1 VILHIWGGVLSA
13 LADVQRALNLIRQ
26 ITSEER
32 AAVRLEVLRLM
43 ASAIAD
49 EARDIEQST
58 TPKQKQRRA
67 VRSMPLPKS
76 PNAPKSPQVAPK
88 QSSQQQQQQPI
99 VQPIQPIK
107 PIAPK

>member
-1 VILHIWGGVLSA
+1 MSA

-32 AAVRLEVLRLM
+32 ASVRLEVMRLM

-49 EARDIEQST
+49 EARDIEQSAA
-58 TPKQKQRRA
+58 PKQKQRRA
-67 VRSMPLPKS
+67 VRAMPIPKS
-76 PNAPKSPQVAPK
+76 PNAPKFPQVAPK
-88 QSSQQQQQQPI
+88 QSSQQQQQQPNT
-99 VQPIQPIK
+99 QPIQPIK

>member
-1 VILHIWGGVLSA
+1 MSLHIWGWALSA

-32 AAVRLEVLRLM
+32 ATVRLEVLRLM

-58 TPKQKQRRA
+58 APNQKQRRA
-67 VRSMPLPKS
+67 VRSMPIPKS
-76 PNAPKSPQVAPK
+76 PNTPKLQQAAPK
-88 QSSQQQQQQPI
+88 QPSQQQQQQPNT
-99 VQPIQPIK
+99 QPIQPIK
-107 PIAPK
+107 PIAPT

>member
-1 VILHIWGGVLSA
+1 VSA
-13 LADVQRALNLIRQ
+13 LSDVQRALNAIRS
-26 ITSEER
+26 ITIEEQ

-49 EARDIEQST
+49 EARDIEQSAAS
-58 TPKQKQRRA
+58 KQKQRRA

-76 PNAPKSPQVAPK
+76 PNVPKLHKVAPK
-88 QSSQQQQQQPI
+88 QPSQQQLQQQQPNT
-99 VQPIQPIK
+99 QPIQPIK

>member
-1 VILHIWGGVLSA
+1 VSA

-32 AAVRLEVLRLM
+32 AAVRLGVMRLM

-49 EARDIEQST
+49 EAREIEQST
-58 TPKQKQRRA
+58 APKQKQRRA
-67 VRSMPLPKS
+67 VRSVPIPKS
-76 PNAPKSPQVAPK
+76 PNAPKLPQVAPTK
-88 QSSQQQQQQPI
+88 PSQQQQQ
-99 VQPIQPIK
+99 QPIQPIK

>member
-1 VILHIWGGVLSA
+1 MSA

-49 EARDIEQST
+49 QARDIEQST
-58 TPKQKQRRA
+58 EPKPKQRRA
-67 VRSMPLPKS
+67 VRSMPIPKS
-76 PNAPKSPQVAPK
+76 PNVPKFAQVAPK
-88 QSSQQQQQQPI
+88 QPSQQQQQQSKT
-99 VQPIQPIK
+99 QPIQPIK
-107 PIAPK
+107 HIAPK

>member
-1 VILHIWGGVLSA
+1 MSA
-13 LADVQRALNLIRQ
+13 LADVQRALNLIRK

-32 AAVRLEVLRLM
+32 AVVRLEVLRLM

-58 TPKQKQRRA
+58 APKQKQRRA
-67 VRSMPLPKS
+67 VRSVPIPKS
-76 PNAPKSPQVAPK
+76 PNAPKFPQVAPM
-88 QSSQQQQQQPI
+88 QPSQQQQQQRNT
-99 VQPIQPIK
+99 QPILPIK

>member
-1 VILHIWGGVLSA
+1 MSA

-32 AAVRLEVLRLM
+32 ATVRLEVLRLM

-49 EARDIEQST
+49 EARDIEKST
-58 TPKQKQRRA
+58 APKQKQRRA
-67 VRSMPLPKS
+67 VRSVPIPKS
-76 PNAPKSPQVAPK
+76 PNTPKLQQAAPK
-88 QSSQQQQQQPI
+88 QPSQQQPNT
-99 VQPIQPIK
+99 QPIQPIK

>member
-1 VILHIWGGVLSA
+1 LSA
-13 LADVQRALNLIRQ
+13 LADVQRALNLIRK

-49 EARDIEQST
+49 EAREIEQSAAQK
-58 TPKQKQRRA
+58 PKQRRA
-67 VRSMPLPKS
+67 VRPLPMPKS
-76 PNAPKSPQVAPK
+76 PNAPKSQQAAPM
-88 QSSQQQQQQPI
+88 QPTQQQQQQQPNT
-99 VQPIQPIK
+99 QPIQSIK

>member
-1 VILHIWGGVLSA
+1 MTA

-26 ITSEER
+26 VASEEE
-32 AAVRLEVLRLM
+32 AAVRLEVVRLM

-49 EARDIEQST
+49 EAQDIESST
-58 TPKQKQRRA
+58 LPKQQSRRR
-67 VRSMPLPKS
+67 VRPAPVPLPKR

-88 QSSQQQQQQPI
+88 VPAAPPPQQPQRSKA
-99 VQPIQPIK
+99 VKPIQPVK

>member
-1 VILHIWGGVLSA
+1 MSA

-49 EARDIEQST
+49 EARDIEQSAA
-58 TPKQKQRRA
+58 PKQKQRRA
-67 VRSMPLPKS
+67 VRSMPIPKS
-76 PNAPKSPQVAPK
+76 PNAPKLQQAAPK
-88 QSSQQQQQQPI
+88 QSSQQQPNT
-99 VQPIQPIK
+99 QPIQLIK

>member
-1 VILHIWGGVLSA
+1 MAATMSA

-49 EARDIEQST
+49 EARDIEQGAA
-58 TPKQKQRRA
+58 PKQKQRRA
-67 VRSMPLPKS
+67 VRSVPMPKS
-76 PNAPKSPQVAPK
+76 PNTPKLQQAAPK
-88 QSSQQQQQQPI
+88 QSSQQPNT
-99 VQPIQPIK
+99 QPIQPIK

>member
-1 VILHIWGGVLSA
+1 MSA

-32 AAVRLEVLRLM
+32 ATVRLEVLRLM

-49 EARDIEQST
+49 EARDIEKST
-58 TPKQKQRRA
+58 APKQKQRRA
-67 VRSMPLPKS
+67 ARSAPIPKS
-76 PNAPKSPQVAPK
+76 PNTPKLQQAAPK
-88 QSSQQQQQQPI
+88 QSSQQQQQQPNT
-99 VQPIQPIK
+99 QPIQPIK

>member
-1 VILHIWGGVLSA
+1 MVAAMSA

-26 ITSEER
+26 ITSEEL

-49 EARDIEQST
+49 EARDIEQSAA
-58 TPKQKQRRA
+58 PKPKQRRT
-67 VRSMPLPKS
+67 VRSVPIPKS
-76 PNAPKSPQVAPK
+76 PNAPKFPQVAPK
-88 QSSQQQQQQPI
+88 QPSQQQQQQPNT
-99 VQPIQPIK
+99 QPIQAIK

>member
-1 VILHIWGGVLSA
+1 MSA

-26 ITSEER
+26 IMSEER

-58 TPKQKQRRA
+58 EPKQKQRRA
-67 VRSMPLPKS
+67 VRSMPIPKS
-76 PNAPKSPQVAPK
+76 PNTPKLQQAAPK
-88 QSSQQQQQQPI
+88 QPSQQQPNT
-99 VQPIQPIK
+99 QPIQPIK

>member
-1 VILHIWGGVLSA
+1 LSA
-13 LADVQRALNLIRQ
+13 LADVQRALNLIRK

-32 AAVRLEVLRLM
+32 AAVRLEVVRLM

-49 EARDIEQST
+49 EARDIEQSAAT
-58 TPKQKQRRA
+58 KPKQRSA
-67 VRSMPLPKS
+67 VRSVPMPKS

-88 QSSQQQQQQPI
+88 QSSQQQQQQPNT
-99 VQPIQPIK
+99 QPIQPIK

>member
-1 VILHIWGGVLSA
+1 LSA
-13 LADVQRALNLIRQ
+13 LADVQRALNLIRK

-32 AAVRLEVLRLM
+32 AAVRLEVVRLM

-49 EARDIEQST
+49 EARDIEQSAVQK
-58 TPKQKQRRA
+58 PKQRRA
-67 VRSMPLPKS
+67 VRSMPVPKS

-88 QSSQQQQQQPI
+88 QSSQQQQQQQPNT
-99 VQPIQPIK
+99 QPIQAIK

>member
-1 VILHIWGGVLSA
+1 LSA

-32 AAVRLEVLRLM
+32 AVVRLEVLRLM

-49 EARDIEQST
+49 EARDIEQSSA
-58 TPKQKQRRA
+58 PKQKQGRA
-67 VRSMPLPKS
+67 VRSEPIPKS
-76 PNAPKSPQVAPK
+76 PNAPKFPQVAPN
-88 QSSQQQQQQPI
+88 QPSQQQQKQPNT
-99 VQPIQPIK
+99 PTIQPIK

>member
-1 VILHIWGGVLSA
+1 MSA

-43 ASAIAD
+43 ASVIAD
-49 EARDIEQST
+49 EAGAVARLAAS
-58 TPKQKQRRA
+58 KQKQRPA
-67 VRSMPLPKS
+67 VRPLSKPKS
-76 PNAPKSPQVAPK
+76 PNAPKSPQVAPTQPSAK
-88 QSSQQQQQQPI
+88 PQSHNQSLKPI
-99 VQPIQPIK
+99 KPVKPVKPTK

>member
-1 VILHIWGGVLSA
+1 MAAAMSA

-43 ASAIAD
+43 AIAIAD

-58 TPKQKQRRA
+58 APKQKQRRA
-67 VRSMPLPKS
+67 VRSVPIPKS
-76 PNAPKSPQVAPK
+76 PNAPKFPQPAPK
-88 QSSQQQQQQPI
+88 HPSQQQQQQPNT
-99 VQPIQPIK
+99 QPIQPIK

>member
-1 VILHIWGGVLSA
+1 MSA

-26 ITSEER
+26 ITREER

-49 EARDIEQST
+49 EARDIEQSAA
-58 TPKQKQRRA
+58 PKQKQRRA
-67 VRSMPLPKS
+67 VRSMPIPKS
-76 PNAPKSPQVAPK
+76 PNASKLQQAVPK
-88 QSSQQQQQQPI
+88 QSSQQQQQQPNT
-99 VQPIQPIK
+99 QPIQPIK

>member
-1 VILHIWGGVLSA
+1 MSA

-32 AAVRLEVLRLM
+32 ATVRLEVLRLL

-58 TPKQKQRRA
+58 APKQKQRRA
-67 VRSMPLPKS
+67 VRSAPIPKS
-76 PNAPKSPQVAPK
+76 PNAPKFPQVAPK
-88 QSSQQQQQQPI
+88 QSLQQQQQQPNT
-99 VQPIQPIK
+99 QPIQPIK

>member
-1 VILHIWGGVLSA
+1 MSA

-26 ITSEER
+26 ITREER

-49 EARDIEQST
+49 EARDIEHSAA
-58 TPKQKQRRA
+58 PKQKQRRA
-67 VRSMPLPKS
+67 VRSMPIPKS
-76 PNAPKSPQVAPK
+76 SNVPKLQQAAPK
-88 QSSQQQQQQPI
+88 QPLQQQQQQSNT
-99 VQPIQPIK
+99 QPIQPIK

>member
-1 VILHIWGGVLSA
+1 MTA

-32 AAVRLEVLRLM
+32 AAVRLEALRLM

-49 EARDIEQST
+49 EAQNIESST
-58 TPKQKQRRA
+58 LPKQQSRRR
-67 VRSMPLPKS
+67 VRPAPVPLPKR
-76 PNAPKSPQVAPK
+76 PNAPKLPQVAPK
-88 QSSQQQQQQPI
+88 ALAVPPPQRPKP
-99 VQPIQPIK
+99 VKPIQPVK